1 MAYTDIIGAFN
12 AIANDLG
19 NPSGIASAFQTLA
32 ASSDKLYSSTT
43 APSSPE
49 VADMWFDETN
59 DELKQWTG
67 SAWVGH
73 AIFNRIVIK
82 NGETSEPAIDISE
95 DANHGNPAIKLRS
108 NTETGTHTVT
118 FGSTDN
124 YNEFAWKF
132 SNEEE
137 FSWIYD
143 TDKIFTID
151 KDGIH
156 AEDLVLEG
164 AGYSVDVRA
173 KLDTLDTDIT
183 GKLDTSTYNAA
194 PKIYYGDTAP
204 TGTIP
209 AGSLWYDNNAA
220 RLHIRHE
227 SIWLQP
233 DRVEDTALKTALH
246 GAVNTA
252 TDFTSLKNNLLNVL
266 SQ

>member
-19 NPSGIASAFQTLA
+19 NPSGLASAFQTLA

-49 VADMWFDETN
+49 VADMWFDESN
-59 DELKQWTG
+59 DVLKQWTG

-82 NGETSEPAIDISE
+82 NGELNEPAIDISE
-95 DANHGNPAIKLRS
+95 NSNHGNPAITLKS
-108 NTETGTHTVT
+108 YTETGNYTVT
-118 FGSTDN
+118 FGTTDQ

-132 SNEEE
+132 SNDEE
-137 FSWIYD
+137 FCWIYGGQ
-143 TDKIFTID
+143 KIFGID

-156 AEDLVLEG
+156 AEELVLEG
-164 AGYSVDVRA
+164 SGYSVDVRA
-173 KLDTLDTDIT
+173 TLDTLATSIT

-194 PKIYYGDTAP
+194 PKIYYGSSAP
-204 TGTIP
+204 TGTVP

-227 SIWLQP
+227 SVWIQP

-246 GAVNTA
+246 TAVNTA
-252 TDFTSLKNNLLNVL
+252 TDFTSLKDNLLNTL